1 MIANLSG
8 RITDIQSDRVIVEI
22 GGIGFWV
29 YITNPV
35 RETLKVGESA
45 SFYTHLVV
53 REDALT
59 LYGFATAE
67 EREYFNLLLG
77 VNGVGPRLALATLS
91 TLNPAAIRRAVFSEQ
106 PEVFTRVPGIG
117 SRTSQRV
124 LLHLQGRLDDSDDL
138 EAMVDFADT
147 DTQVVEALVAL
158 GYSVVEA
165 QAAVQNIPKDAPD
178 DVEDR
183 IRLALQYFAS

>member
-8 RITDIQSDRVIVEI
+8 RITDIQSDRVVVEL
-22 GGIGFWV
+22 GGMGFWV
-29 YITNPV
+29 YLTDPQ
-35 RETLKVGESA
+35 RDTLQNGDTVSL
-45 SFYTHLVV
+45 YTFLSV

-67 EREYFNLLLG
+67 EREYFTLLLG

-106 PEVFTRVPGIG
+106 PEVFKRVPGIG
-117 SRTSQRV
+117 ARTSQSV
-124 LLHLQGRLDDSDDL
+124 LLHLKGRLDAGEDL
-138 EAMVDFADT
+138 EVMADFADT
-147 DTQVVEALVAL
+147 DTQVVEALVVL

-165 QAAVQNIPKDAPD
+165 QAAVQNIAKDAPD
-178 DVEDR
+178 DVEER
-183 IRLALQYFAS
+183 IRLALQYFA